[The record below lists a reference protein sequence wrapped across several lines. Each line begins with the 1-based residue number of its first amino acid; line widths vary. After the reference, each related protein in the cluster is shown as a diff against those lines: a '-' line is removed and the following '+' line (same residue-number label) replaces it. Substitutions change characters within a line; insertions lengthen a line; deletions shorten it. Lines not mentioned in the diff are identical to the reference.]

1 MHGTVSAIRS
11 CHDPGVETGLRGPAR
26 EEGIVMADKRISPK
40 PPVDRKTLDQNGA
53 ADVTKTSAKKLGHK
67 KLGHKKLGH

>member
-11 CHDPGVETGLRGPAR
+11 CHDPGVETGGGRPGR
-26 EEGIVMADKRISPK
+26 KGIVMADKRISPK
-40 PPVDRKTLDQNGA
+40 PPVDRKTSDQNGA